1 MPILLLYVKIDSS
14 GIWLNTSLPYIYLVL
29 HALAEI
35 RDAINNGDGELLV
48 SNKEIKLRV
57 L

>member
-1 MPILLLYVKIDSS
+1 MQHVESIKEVIDRGIIL
-14 GIWLNTSLPYIYLVL
+14 T
-29 HALAEI
+29 LAEI